1 MDYKK
6 KIYTLATISLVVALI
21 YIFYQ
26 LTGNINY
33 ILPRRIIKIVAI
45 IVTGSAIAISTTIFM
60 TITNNRILTPS
71 VMGLDALYLLIQT
84 VIIFL
89 FGSKSLAMM
98 SSHLNYLISI
108 GLMVLFSLLLFR
120 ILFRGER
127 QNIYILLL
135 VGIILGTFFSSF
147 TSFMQ
152 VLIDPNEFMV
162 AQDRMFASINN
173 VNSDLLII
181 SIIIFVLVVIYL
193 LRFYKYLDVLALGKE
208 QAINLGV
215 PYDHVVRHL
224 LMIVVI
230 LVSVA
235 TALVGPIIFLGL
247 IVVNLAYEFLNTYCH
262 TFILLGS
269 ALYSIIVL
277 LSRQFLVEKVFTFL
291 TPFSLLINF
300 FGCIYFIY
308 LFIKEHRLLLKLRVF
323 QIFMVINKFL
333 KMPPYP

>member
-1 MDYKK
+1 MGYKK
-6 KIYTLATISLVVALI
+6 KTIILGIISVILAFLF
-21 YIFYQ
+21 IFYD
-26 LTGNINY
+26 LHGNISY
-33 ILPRRIIKIVAI
+33 ILPRRIIKVAAI
-45 IVTGSAIAISTTIFM
+45 IITDGAIAFSTTIFM

-71 VMGLDALYLLIQT
+71 VMGLDSLYLLIQ
-84 VIIFL
+84 VLIIFV
-89 FGSKSLAMM
+89 FRSNSLVMM
-98 SSHLNYLISI
+98 NSNINYLISI
-108 GLMVLFSLLLFR
+108 GMMMLFSLVLFRLLFK
-120 ILFRGER
+120 GEGN
-127 QNIYILLL
+127 NIYFLLL
-135 VGIILGTFFSSF
+135 VGMILGTFFSSF

-235 TALVGPIIFLGL
+235 TALVGPITFLGL
-247 IVVNLAYEFLNTYCH
+247 IVVNLAYEFLKTYRH
-262 TFILLGS
+262 TYILLGS
-269 ALYSIIVL
+269 ALFSIIALV
-277 LSRQFLVEKVFTFL
+277 SGQFLVEKVFTFQ
-291 TPFSLLINF
+291 TTVAVLINF
-300 FGCIYFIY
+300 FGGIYFIY
-308 LFIKEHRLLLKLRVF
+308 LLIKEHRL
-323 QIFMVINKFL
+323 
-333 KMPPYP
+333 